1 MRHEIIK
8 CYDFVFKQ
16 VYNSGKLYFFISFFF
31 VISSGILPIVFSFVF
46 KQIID
51 TIGNMFRIET
61 IRDSHSAI
69 VLIIIYIGI
78 IIFQDIILMSKN
90 AIYRVCSISFI
101 FNIQSLLVKKISK
114 IHYEKL
120 YSPQFQD
127 DYANVLTNS
136 QYEPLQVITSLFT
149 VISLIIQFVIS
160 ATILC
165 NFNFIIFISIILC
178 LIPNMISKLA
188 LEDNY
193 VSLWE
198 NQIQNYRKMNYFF
211 DISTSKTFLKEIRLY
226 NLKNYFSKKREKHY
240 LSIIKIWDKFS
251 KNEFFK
257 TMLTQF
263 IAYIGIC
270 GAIIWLLSEI
280 LHKKLVISDFIFYWG
295 VIFSLQN
302 LCLNLVGN
310 VSSNYKSMLFVKKI
324 IDFINLKEEMCF
336 GTKLLLKQT
345 HHTFK
350 FENVFFKYEGSNRTA
365 LKNINLE
372 ISTGEKICI
381 VGRNGC
387 GKTTLINLLLRN
399 LLPSS
404 GKILLD
410 GVDIN
415 NYSNEEYSS
424 LFSCVYQDWQKYAV
438 TLRDY
443 IAFGDLKNINNMQ
456 RIELAAKKAVASEFI
471 TKLKGK
477 YESILTRM
485 FDIEGEELSVGQ
497 WQKLV
502 IARAFFSNSNVLIF
516 DEPTSAIDSLS
527 ELEIY
532 ENINNLPADKMVL
545 LISHRMYAPK
555 KADKVIFIDSGS
567 IVDVGTHKDLI
578 KRCRGY
584 VELFNAQAKGY
595 K

>member
-1 MRHEIIK
+1 M
-8 CYDFVFKQ
+8 
-16 VYNSGKLYFFISFFF
+16 
-31 VISSGILPIVFSFVF
+31 
-46 KQIID
+46 
-51 TIGNMFRIET
+51 
-61 IRDSHSAI
+61 
-69 VLIIIYIGI
+69 
-78 IIFQDIILMSKN
+78 
-90 AIYRVCSISFI
+90 
-101 FNIQSLLVKKISK
+101 
-114 IHYEKL
+114 
-120 YSPQFQD
+120 
-127 DYANVLTNS
+127 
-136 QYEPLQVITSLFT
+136 
-149 VISLIIQFVIS
+149 
-160 ATILC
+160 
-165 NFNFIIFISIILC
+165 
-178 LIPNMISKLA
+178 
-188 LEDNY
+188 
-193 VSLWE
+193 
-198 NQIQNYRKMNYFF
+198 
-211 DISTSKTFLKEIRLY
+211 
-226 NLKNYFSKKREKHY
+226 
-240 LSIIKIWDKFS
+240 
-251 KNEFFK
+251 
-257 TMLTQF
+257 
-263 IAYIGIC
+263 
-270 GAIIWLLSEI
+270 
-280 LHKKLVISDFIFYWG
+280 
-295 VIFSLQN
+295 
-302 LCLNLVGN
+302 
-310 VSSNYKSMLFVKKI
+310 
-324 IDFINLKEEMCF
+324 
-336 GTKLLLKQT
+336 
-345 HHTFK
+345 
-350 FENVFFKYEGSNRTA
+350 
-365 LKNINLE
+365 
-372 ISTGEKICI
+372 
-381 VGRNGC
+381 
-387 GKTTLINLLLRN
+387 INLLLRN